1 MMLTLPLVSAFG
13 ESNPQ
18 QGFLLTAILF
28 ASIGVLLFLNT
39 WARTCERILPVNKEP
54 APVGRS
60 LKSLNQGPWYPLMV
74 VLIIVNLVSTMRNQS
89 TIYFMEYNVGRPDL
103 TSAMLTIPNLFMVLS
118 LVLSPLISKKMGK
131 RNASVLGFGISALG
145 CLLVV
150 VAGAN
155 VPLLF
160 AGSIVLT
167 LGFSLPF
174 GVIGAMFADTVDYIE
189 WKRGVH
195 STGLVYSATTVSIKM
210 CQGLGGALGAAV
222 LALGHYVPNVVQSAS
237 SLAAIRFSFS

>member
-1 MMLTLPLVSAFG
+1 
-13 ESNPQ
+13 
-18 QGFLLTAILF
+18 
-28 ASIGVLLFLNT
+28 
-39 WARTCERILPVNKEP
+39 
-54 APVGRS
+54 
-60 LKSLNQGPWYPLMV
+60 MV
-74 VLIIVNLVSTMRNQS
+74 ILIIVNLVATMRNQS
-89 TIYFMEYNVGRPDL
+89 TIYFMQYNVGRPDL
-103 TSAMLTIPNLFMVLS
+103 SSAMLTLPNLFMVIS

-131 RNASVLGFGISALG
+131 RNAALLGFGISALG

-150 VAGAN
+150 FAGAN

-167 LGFSLPF
+167 MGFGIPF

-189 WKRGVH
+189 WKSGVR

-210 CQGLGGALGAAV
+210 GQGLGGALGAAL

-237 SLAAIRFSFS
+237 SLAAIKFSFSWAALIGIVIGGALLLFYPVDKLYPTILAELNARRDAAAPADQGQENQVTSGTTPAQ